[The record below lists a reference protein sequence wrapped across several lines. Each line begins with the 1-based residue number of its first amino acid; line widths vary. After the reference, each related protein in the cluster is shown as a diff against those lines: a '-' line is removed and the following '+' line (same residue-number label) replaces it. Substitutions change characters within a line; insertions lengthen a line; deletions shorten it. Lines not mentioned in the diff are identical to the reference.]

1 MARALYRD
9 ADIYLMDDPLS
20 AVDVKVSKHL
30 FEKSIKKYLGNK
42 ICILATH
49 QIQFLQDA
57 KTIIVLNNVNL
68 RISFSLIMHEI
79 FLSLNSIG

>member
-30 FEKSIKKYLGNK
+30 FEKYTSKIKIIDCN
-42 ICILATH
+42 
-49 QIQFLQDA
+49 FLLLDQ
-57 KTIIVLNNVNL
+57 L
-68 RISFSLIMHEI
+68 RDI
-79 FLSLNSIG
+79 FETKFVF